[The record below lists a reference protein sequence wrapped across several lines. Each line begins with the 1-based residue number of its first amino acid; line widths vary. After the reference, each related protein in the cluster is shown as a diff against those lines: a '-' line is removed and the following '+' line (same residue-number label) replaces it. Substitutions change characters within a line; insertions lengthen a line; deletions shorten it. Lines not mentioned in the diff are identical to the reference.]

1 MPRHSTSHKLIP
13 GLVLIA
19 LLGSILACIKPIQ
32 RKNPAVQKPD
42 AAKKDAKPT
51 PPVATTPTEED
62 KDSAPGQLVEVTMS
76 TTERLCEQGQASA
89 CVASGRQ
96 AIARADDDP
105 QQLSRAAMF
114 LHQACDM
121 GISEACYDY
130 ALMVWQRSGA
140 AYNAEEIRFAFEMA
154 KRHGSPHATIPYDGL
169 LDALG
174 AEANP
179 DKNTLYHYDQ
189 ACRLGLQSACS
200 TFAARHDGSTLPSP
214 SAAPSQETRREP
226 APTRQA
232 PSVQAPQPQPQP
244 QPRAALPPAAPVDPP
259 QNVQPQQPEPR
270 PATAP
275 VVEPVK
281 PVAKPQ
287 GPKPMIA
294 ERSLSVEGAL
304 SEESVRKT
312 ISPRKSQLI
321 YCYEKEQRQQPE
333 LKGELAIKI
342 TLDGNGIVTDTQLAD
357 STLPSP
363 EALKCMDK
371 LVRMWR
377 FERSG
382 AAATTVHYRAR
393 FDAEMTP

>member
-1 MPRHSTSHKLIP
+1 MTMPRHSTHSKLIP

-32 RKNPAVQKPD
+32 KKNPAVQKPE
-42 AAKKDAKPT
+42 AAAKDAKPAS
-51 PPVATTPTEED
+51 PDASAAPKE
-62 KDSAPGQLVEVTMS
+62 DSAPGQLVEVPMS

-96 AIARADDDP
+96 AVARADEDP

-140 AYNAEEIRFAFEMA
+140 AYNSEEIRFAFELA

-174 AEANP
+174 AETNP

-200 TFAARHDGSTLPSP
+200 TFAARHDGSALPSP
-214 SAAPSQETRREP
+214 STQEPRGEQP
-226 APTRQA
+226 P
-232 PSVQAPQPQPQP
+232 APQPRTALTPAPQP
-244 QPRAALPPAAPVDPP
+244 PVVPPTPTPAPKPQVSVTPPAAPVDPP
-259 QNVQPQQPEPR
+259 
-270 PATAP
+270 AP
-275 VVEPVK
+275 VEPPKPVEQPK

-294 ERSLSVEGAL
+294 ERELRVEGAL
-304 SEESVRKT
+304 TEESVRKT

-321 YCYEKEQRQQPE
+321 YCYEKEQRQQSE
-333 LKGELAIKI
+333 LKGDLVIKL
-342 TLDGNGIVTDTQLAD
+342 TLDGNGIVAETQTND

-382 AAATTVHYRAR
+382 AAQTIVYYRAR

>member
-1 MPRHSTSHKLIP
+1 MTMPRHSTHSKLIP

-32 RKNPAVQKPD
+32 KKNPAVQKPE
-42 AAKKDAKPT
+42 AAAKDAKPT
-51 PPVATTPTEED
+51 SPDA
-62 KDSAPGQLVEVTMS
+62 SAAPEASSEPGQLVEVSMS

-96 AIARADDDP
+96 AVARADEDP

-140 AYNAEEIRFAFEMA
+140 AYNAEEIRFAFELA

-174 AEANP
+174 AETNP

-200 TFAARHDGSTLPSP
+200 TFAARHDGSALPSP
-214 SAAPSQETRREP
+214 ATQGPRGEQ
-226 APTRQA
+226 QA
-232 PSVQAPQPQPQP
+232 APQPRTALTPT
-244 QPRAALPPAAPVDPP
+244 PRQPVDPP
-259 QNVQPQQPEPR
+259 APTPAPKPQVSVTP
-270 PATAP
+270 PAAQVDPPTP
-275 VVEPVK
+275 VEPPK

-294 ERSLSVEGAL
+294 ERELRVEGAL
-304 SEESVRKT
+304 TEESVRKT

-333 LKGELAIKI
+333 LKGDLAIKL
-342 TLDGNGIVTDTQLAD
+342 TLDGNGIVANAQTMD

-363 EALKCMDK
+363 AALKCMDK

-382 AAATTVHYRAR
+382 GAQTTVYYRAR

>member
-19 LLGSILACIKPIQ
+19 LLGSILACIKPVG

-42 AAKKDAKPT
+42 ATAKDAKPT
-51 PPVATTPTEED
+51 TPEASAPADEGKD
-62 KDSAPGQLVEVTMS
+62 QDSAPGQLVEVLMS

-96 AIARADDDP
+96 AIARAEDDP

-140 AYNAEEIRFAFEMA
+140 AYNAEEIRFAFELA

-200 TFAARHDGSTLPSP
+200 TFAARHDGSALPAP
-214 SAAPSQETRREP
+214 TSAQDPRREP
-226 APTRQA
+226 APARQT
-232 PSVQAPQPQPQP
+232 PQAQPQP
-244 QPRAALPPAAPVDPP
+244 QPRAALPAAPVDPP
-259 QNVQPQQPEPR
+259 QAAPQPEPK

-321 YCYEKEQRQQPE
+321 YCYEKEQRQQPG

-342 TLDGNGIVTDTQLAD
+342 TLDGNGIVTDTQLAE

-382 AAATTVHYRAR
+382 AAASTVHYRAR